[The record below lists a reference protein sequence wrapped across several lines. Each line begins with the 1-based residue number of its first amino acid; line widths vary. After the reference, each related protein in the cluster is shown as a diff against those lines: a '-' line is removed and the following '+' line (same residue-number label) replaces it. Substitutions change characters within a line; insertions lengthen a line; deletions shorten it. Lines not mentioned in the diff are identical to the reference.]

1 MIVSFLDRLRQVESD
16 HYKKAS
22 NPAHAENGFVLT
34 RLSNVCVALRRQ
46 QVKSSK
52 PVLSLSPGIRISC

>member
-1 MIVSFLDRLRQVESD
+1 M
-16 HYKKAS
+16 
-22 NPAHAENGFVLT
+22 
-34 RLSNVCVALRRQ
+34 SNVCVALRRQ

>member
-1 MIVSFLDRLRQVESD
+1 MLVFLTVCDKWGATTIKMR
-16 HYKKAS
+16 S
-22 NPAHAENGFVLT
+22 NPAYAENGFVLT
-34 RLSNVCVALRRQ
+34 QWSNVCVALRRQ